1 MLLCYMDLLGVCCS
15 FVFSSLVFFI
25 FYGVVDGCSLAC
37 LLACSLARLLCD
49 LSVISVLFS
58 DSPAILCLS
67 ACLCFVGLLD

>member
-1 MLLCYMDLLGVCCS
+1 MLLCYMDLLDVCCS
-15 FVFSSLVFFI
+15 FVFSSLVFIII
-25 FYGVVDGCSLAC
+25 FMVLLMVAR
-37 LLACSLARLLCD
+37 LLACSLALLLCD

>member
-15 FVFSSLVFFI
+15 FVFSSLVFFL
-25 FYGVVDGCSLAC
+25 FFMVLLMVAR